1 MSKPPS
7 TTIESFEPLILM
19 SASGTGGDDVLID
32 LHWGDCLAGGDGQD
46 VLIAYAGDTQMYGG
60 DGQDKLI
67 SVRGL
72 NFIDGGDGEDTLVYF
87 ADRSEYDVSRATG
100 GELLVQNRNGFWADL
115 IIGVESIQFDDGTFT
130 VEELLGEPVAEYR
143 SFDGTGNNLADVELG
158 STDER
163 LIRLAATEYGDGI
176 STPAGED
183 RPSGREISNE
193 LAAQSQ
199 PSPSSRDLTD
209 MVWLW
214 GQFIDHDISISE
226 GARPEEE
233 FDIDVPAGD
242 HLFDPTYSGDKVIDL
257 NRTVYDTSTGV
268 DTDNPREQVN
278 EISAYIDGGMVY
290 GSDEERA
297 NELRSF
303 EGGKLRVSDNNLLI
317 FNDADLPNQD
327 NGPDERLFLAGDVR
341 ANENVAL
348 TSLHTLWVREHNRI
362 ATELASE
369 DPSLSDEELYQQARS
384 QVIAQ
389 IQAITYN
396 EYLPALIGDDTI
408 PDYAGYDPGVDPS
421 VANEFSTAAY
431 RFGHSMV
438 PDQLLRLDN
447 DGQTADSGNIDLQD
461 AFFAPQE
468 VVDHGIDSLLIGAAT
483 QTANE
488 VDNQIVDAVRNFLFG
503 PPGNGGFDLASLNIQ
518 RGRDHGL
525 ADYNQTRSDLG
536 LGAVSDFDEI
546 TSDVQ
551 VQQRLRELYGT
562 VDDIDLWVGGLAED
576 HVPGQSLG
584 LTFSTILAD
593 QFGRIRDGDRF
604 WYQSLLEGEALEE
617 IESTRLSDVIERNT
631 LADNL
636 QENVFF
642 SPVAH

>member
-7 TTIESFEPLILM
+7 TTVESFEPLILM

-317 FNDADLPNQD
+317 FNKRSS
-327 NGPDERLFLAGDVR
+327 GP
-341 ANENVAL
+341 
-348 TSLHTLWVREHNRI
+348 
-362 ATELASE
+362 
-369 DPSLSDEELYQQARS
+369 LS
-384 QVIAQ
+384 
-389 IQAITYN
+389 
-396 EYLPALIGDDTI
+396 
-408 PDYAGYDPGVDPS
+408 
-421 VANEFSTAAY
+421 
-431 RFGHSMV
+431 
-438 PDQLLRLDN
+438 
-447 DGQTADSGNIDLQD
+447 
-461 AFFAPQE
+461 
-468 VVDHGIDSLLIGAAT
+468 
-483 QTANE
+483 
-488 VDNQIVDAVRNFLFG
+488 
-503 PPGNGGFDLASLNIQ
+503 
-518 RGRDHGL
+518 
-525 ADYNQTRSDLG
+525 
-536 LGAVSDFDEI
+536 
-546 TSDVQ
+546 
-551 VQQRLRELYGT
+551 
-562 VDDIDLWVGGLAED
+562 
-576 HVPGQSLG
+576 
-584 LTFSTILAD
+584 
-593 QFGRIRDGDRF
+593 
-604 WYQSLLEGEALEE
+604 
-617 IESTRLSDVIERNT
+617 
-631 LADNL
+631 
-636 QENVFF
+636 
-642 SPVAH
+642 

>member
-1 MSKPPS
+1 MELRP
-7 TTIESFEPLILM
+7 ESHRP
-19 SASGTGGDDVLID
+19 
-32 LHWGDCLAGGDGQD
+32 
-46 VLIAYAGDTQMYGG
+46 
-60 DGQDKLI
+60 
-67 SVRGL
+67 
-72 NFIDGGDGEDTLVYF
+72 
-87 ADRSEYDVSRATG
+87 RS
-100 GELLVQNRNGFWADL
+100 
-115 IIGVESIQFDDGTFT
+115 
-130 VEELLGEPVAEYR
+130 
-143 SFDGTGNNLADVELG
+143 SFDGTGNNLSDPTIG
-158 STDER
+158 
-163 LIRLAATEYGDGI
+163 AARQNLRVDYTLEYGDGI

>member
-1 MSKPPS
+1 MSKPPF
-7 TTIESFEPLILM
+7 TTVESFEPLILM

-32 LHWGDCLAGGDGQD
+32 LQWGDCLAGGDGQD
-46 VLIAYAGDTQMYGG
+46 VLIAYAGNTQMYGG
-60 DGQDKLI
+60 DGQDQLI
-67 SVRGL
+67 SIRGM
-72 NFIDGGDGEDTLVYF
+72 NFIDGGDGQDTLVYF
-87 ADRSEYDVSRATG
+87 ADRSEYDISRATG
-100 GELLVQNRNGFWADL
+100 GELFIQNRNGFWADL
-115 IIGVESIQFDDGTFT
+115 IIGVESIQFDDGTFN
-130 VEELLGEPVAEYR
+130 VGELLGESVVEYR

-193 LAAQSQ
+193 LSAQSQ

-226 GARPEEE
+226 GAMPEEE

-242 HLFDPTYSGDKVIDL
+242 HLFDPAYSGDKVIGL

-290 GSDEERA
+290 GSDMERA

-303 EGGKLRVSDNNLLI
+303 EGGKLRVSDDNLLI

-362 ATELASE
+362 ATELESE
-369 DPSLSDEELYQQARS
+369 DPLLSDEELYQQARS
-384 QVIAQ
+384 QVISQ

-396 EYLPALIGDDTI
+396 EYLPALIGNGTI
-408 PDYAGYDPGVDPS
+408 PDYEGYDSSVDPS

-438 PDQLLRLDN
+438 SDQLLRLDN
-447 DGQTADSGNIDLQD
+447 DGQTAESGNIDLQD

-546 TSDVQ
+546 TSDVR

-562 VDDIDLWVGGLAED
+562 VDNIDLWVGGLAED
-576 HVPGQSLG
+576 HVPGQSMG

-604 WYQSLLEGEALEE
+604 WYQNILEGEALKE

-631 LADNL
+631 LANNL

-642 SPVAH
+642 SPTAH